1 MQLNLYFRAVKSS
14 LPHHFYSYLFR
25 NKETLAMQFNLKRLK
40 RKRKHPSRPWIY
52 YVIFFILVKFIFIT
66 SVWLLNFKWNQ
77 KLMLR
82 NLSLKCIFSLELF
95 YVSANVKRIRNY
107 GLKCNIYLH
116 FSIQHRLIIS
126 GEKML
131 ISAEIKRCVA

>member
-1 MQLNLYFRAVKSS
+1 MLFFYPCQVYFHNQCVALKFQMESETYVKKSES
-14 LPHHFYSYLFR
+14 
-25 NKETLAMQFNLKRLK
+25 
-40 RKRKHPSRPWIY
+40 
-52 YVIFFILVKFIFIT
+52 
-66 SVWLLNFKWNQ
+66 
-77 KLMLR
+77 
-82 NLSLKCIFSLELF
+82 KCIFSLELF

-107 GLKCNIYLH
+107 GLKCNLYLR

>member
-1 MQLNLYFRAVKSS
+1 
-14 LPHHFYSYLFR
+14 
-25 NKETLAMQFNLKRLK
+25 MQFNLKRLK

-82 NLSLKCIFSLELF
+82 NLSLNVFLASSFFMYLLMLKELE
-95 YVSANVKRIRNY
+95 I
-107 GLKCNIYLH
+107 
-116 FSIQHRLIIS
+116 
-126 GEKML
+126 MD
-131 ISAEIKRCVA
+131 